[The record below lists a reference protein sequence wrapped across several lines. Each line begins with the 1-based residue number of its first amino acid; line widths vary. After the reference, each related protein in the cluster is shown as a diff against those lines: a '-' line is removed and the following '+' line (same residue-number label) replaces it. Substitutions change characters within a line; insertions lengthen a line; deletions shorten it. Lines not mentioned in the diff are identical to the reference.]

1 MRLLIFIVAA
11 SILLFCSPS
20 AAAEYVTFPR
30 SLTYTNPRNQY
41 CFRLLE
47 KALARHGKQY
57 RARLSVPAMHQGRA
71 MLLLEQGGGVDV
83 MCSMTS
89 AEREARLL
97 PVRIPVDKGL
107 VGWRLLLIH
116 KSQAE
121 RFARYRSAGDLRPLV
136 AAQGNDW
143 PDTDILRQNG
153 FTVHASANF
162 EGMFKMLVNQQLDY
176 FPRALSEVWVEA
188 DANAPRLI
196 VAPGIAL
203 RYQTAAYYFVRKGNA
218 ALAAALTEG
227 LEKMLADGSFEREFA
242 QYYGPAIR
250 RADLKSR
257 KVIELDNPLLPD
269 GIPRERR
276 HMLLN

>member
-1 MRLLIFIVAA
+1 MRLLNLIVGA
-11 SILLFCSPS
+11 SMLLVRAPL

-30 SLTYTNPRNQY
+30 SLTYMNAHKQY

-47 KALARHGKQY
+47 KALARHGAKY
-57 RARLSVPAMHQGRA
+57 RARLSVPAMQQGRA
-71 MLLLEQGGGVDV
+71 MLLLEHGAGIDV
-83 MCSMTS
+83 VCSMTS
-89 AEREARLL
+89 ADREARLL

-121 RFARYRSAGDLRPLV
+121 RFARYRSADDLRPLV

-153 FTVHASANF
+153 FKVHGSANF
-162 EGMFKMLVNQQLDY
+162 DGMFKMLINQQLDY

-203 RYQTAAYYFVRKGNA
+203 RYQSAAYYFVRKGNT
-218 ALAAALTEG
+218 ALAAALTAG
-227 LEKMLADGSFEREFA
+227 LEDMLADGSFEREFS
-242 QYYGPAIR
+242 QYYGAAIR